1 MAHKTLINGTA
12 YEVSGGK
19 TLVNGTAYEVKN
31 GKTLVNGTS
40 YDISFIPMVTI
51 SASMSNYEKCVINGT
66 TYNSSTLGMGG
77 SVELELPIGTIITC
91 EIKGT
96 AMNTK
101 TSTITVD
108 GVVVVEIPKNTV
120 DTKSYNYIVNGDTTI
135 KMNGSIYGGSIIITT
150 N

>member
-1 MAHKTLINGTA
+1 MAHKTLIGGTA

-19 TLVNGTAYEVKN
+19 TRIGGTAYSIKN

-40 YDISFIPMVTI
+40 YDISFIPIVTI
-51 SASMSNYEKCVINGT
+51 STSLFSNEKCVINGT
-66 TYNSSTLGMGG
+66 TYDSSTLGTFG

-96 AMNTK
+96 MLNTK
-101 TSTITVD
+101 ASTITVD
-108 GVVVVEIPKNTV
+108 GVVVVEIPKNTL

-135 KMNGSIYGGSIIITT
+135 KLNGSAYGGSIIITT
-150 N
+150 K